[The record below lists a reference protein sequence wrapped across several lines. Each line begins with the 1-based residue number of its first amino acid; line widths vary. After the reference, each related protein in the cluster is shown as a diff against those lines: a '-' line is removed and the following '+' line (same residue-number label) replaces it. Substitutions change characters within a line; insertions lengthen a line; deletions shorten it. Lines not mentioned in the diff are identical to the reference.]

1 MAALERTY
9 FVFRLVDEDIKLLR
23 SVATRVGTMHRA
35 MEALI
40 PVIPE
45 LDLEPTVT
53 LERQPIRVPIP
64 TKLHD
69 ALKAESER
77 TGIPMVDI
85 LLRAARKYEAD
96 ASGN

>member
-9 FVFRLVDEDIKLLR
+9 LVFRLVDEDIKLLR

-45 LDLEPTVT
+45 LGLEPTAT
-53 LERQPIRVPIP
+53 PERHPVRVPIP
-64 TKLHD
+64 KKLHD
-69 ALKAESER
+69 ALKAENKR
-77 TGIPMVDI
+77 TGIPMIDI
-85 LLRAARKYEAD
+85 LLQAARKYEAD
-96 ASGN
+96 ASGQ